1 MPLRKLRSLFE
12 SSGDTGSDNP
22 FARALA
28 EHLTRLP
35 AERLEY
41 LAGFA
46 GQLTRV
52 AYSDDDLSEVERE
65 KISAILTERA
75 GLSESEAGV
84 VIDLLLGQLE
94 ILRGTEEYR
103 LNRALND
110 HATREEREAVVDCL
124 FAVAAADAMVSNVED
139 MEIRKIGHALEIPN
153 ERLMD
158 IRGRYR
164 DRLEILKVAE
174 AARHGDATDES

>member
-1 MPLRKLRSLFE
+1 MPLRRLLSLFE
-12 SSGDTGSDNP
+12 STSDTASDNP
-22 FARALA
+22 FASALA
-28 EHLTRLP
+28 EHLTRFP
-35 AERLEY
+35 PERLEY

-52 AYSDDDLSEVERE
+52 AYSDDDLSDVERE
-65 KISAILTERA
+65 TISAILTKRA

-84 VIDLLLGQLE
+84 VIDLLLGQIKL
-94 ILRGTEEYR
+94 LRGTEEYR

-124 FAVAAADAMVSNVED
+124 FAVAAADDSVSNVED
-139 MEIRKIGHALEIPN
+139 LEIRKIGHALEIPN
-153 ERLMD
+153 ERIMD

-174 AARHGDATDES
+174 AARRGDAPGES